1 MAENEQK
8 NLDALLERSS
18 GTDIPFLLK
27 AKEEAKRRVKG
38 DPSAVNLAALDRAD
52 KM

>member
-27 AKEEAKRRVKG
+27 AKEEAKEKAEDIRK
-38 DPSAVNLAALDRAD
+38 AVDD
-52 KM
+52 K